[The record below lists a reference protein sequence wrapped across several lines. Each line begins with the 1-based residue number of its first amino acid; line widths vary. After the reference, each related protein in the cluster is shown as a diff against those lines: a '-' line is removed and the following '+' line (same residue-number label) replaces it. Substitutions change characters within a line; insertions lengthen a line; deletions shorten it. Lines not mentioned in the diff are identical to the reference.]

1 VTAESILGP
10 RELITE
16 LTIFSCSDEEL
27 DPEDELTPKEELD
40 SETELD
46 PEKELDSEDEMDPE
60 DVMMFSS

>member
-16 LTIFSCSDEEL
+16 LTMFSCSETEL
-27 DPEDELTPKEELD
+27 DPEDELTPEEVLD
-40 SETELD
+40 SDTELD
-46 PEKELDSEDEMDPE
+46 PETELDSKDETDPE